1 MPPLPTPDACSL
13 RPRLPQNQSSA
24 ALGLALWTLL
34 FGRSWVSPCLQTSP
48 AAGALRGSRG
58 CRIFSL
64 IGCLAGTSG
73 GAGPT
78 DSFPTLG
85 LQGVACSASASL
97 CSVREGTPRA
107 STYSPMS
114 RPPRSATP
122 NSRRSPHSTAPPA
135 PAMAAGGN
143 ASTPLTHASSESVDL
158 CCVCLEALLPT
169 GRNAELAVPFP
180 ACIGH
185 CLHLGCVA
193 QLRAQARSPAEL
205 LCPLCRHSSCAACV
219 PGGWT
224 GRHDA
229 ELRQLCAQ
237 HGLPVPERLSGESTV
252 REVVRDYTLRT
263 FTRNDAPEPRPPPG
277 VSVLCCHRVAPAH
290 TPGEPAHF
298 VELPDRSMPW
308 APAPIRH
315 STGIAAWRPAW
326 VCPRCGEEAGLDDVD
341 VPPQAGDPCE
351 RCGVIQQWTFD
362 RFTARGELSCS
373 AACAPAGLPPDAAPP
388 PAPPAVAPGAS
399 GQPSTAGGSSRNVP
413 SARTVDVWA
422 MCGPPQG
429 VPAPTNSWLYV
440 PLLRAAAGQLQGPA
454 LEQWR
459 QDPRTVPWWEHA
471 CTALATSDPVLAAT
485 LIEAFVAAV
494 THAGEAL
501 PQELLAEASALP
513 PNTSVH
519 LGWVVRNL
527 LQPDGYITAACQ
539 EVCLQLF
546 GGLELPTELNRHS
559 DAFRPPAPLPPSD
572 AEEERV
578 PDDAALATAALAAR
592 RLEQT
597 RGPGCPGSGA
607 ATHSGARRAHPVG
620 PGTGT
625 CARPWTPRTWWSG
638 RPAHRRLGRCP
649 SANSSTRTRSRVAG
663 PHTRGV
669 AGRQRRSRRAPRPL
683 TASGARPSRRAPTSR
698 AHTASS
704 PP

>member
-1 MPPLPTPDACSL
+1 MPALPPQLVC
-13 RPRLPQNQSSA
+13 RL
-24 ALGLALWTLL
+24 
-34 FGRSWVSPCLQTSP
+34 
-48 AAGALRGSRG
+48 
-58 CRIFSL
+58 
-64 IGCLAGTSG
+64 
-73 GAGPT
+73 
-78 DSFPTLG
+78 
-85 LQGVACSASASL
+85 
-97 CSVREGTPRA
+97 
-107 STYSPMS
+107 
-114 RPPRSATP
+114 
-122 NSRRSPHSTAPPA
+122 
-135 PAMAAGGN
+135 
-143 ASTPLTHASSESVDL
+143 
-158 CCVCLEALLPT
+158 
-169 GRNAELAVPFP
+169 
-180 ACIGH
+180 
-185 CLHLGCVA
+185 
-193 QLRAQARSPAEL
+193 
-205 LCPLCRHSSCAACV
+205 CA
-219 PGGWT
+219 GGWT

-229 ELRQLCAQ
+229 ELRQICAQ

-263 FTRNDAPEPRPPPG
+263 FTRNDAPEPRPPG

-315 STGIAAWRPAW
+315 STGN
-326 VCPRCGEEAGLDDVD
+326 

-373 AACAPAGLPPDAAPP
+373 AACARAGLPPDAAPP
-388 PAPPAVAPGAS
+388 PAPLAVAPGAS

-440 PLLRAAAGQLQGPA
+440 PLLRAAVGQLQGPA

-471 CTALATSDPVLAAT
+471 RTALATSDPVLAAT

-527 LQPDGYITAACQ
+527 LQPDGYITPACQ

-546 GGLELPTELNRHS
+546 AVLELPTELNRLS
-559 DAFRPPAPLPPSD
+559 DAFRPPAPLPPS
-572 AEEERV
+572 V

-607 ATHSGARRAHPVG
+607 AEPAEPTPS
-620 PGTGT
+620 
-625 CARPWTPRTWWSG
+625 ARPWTPRTWWSG
-638 RPAHRRLGRCP
+638 RPAHRRLGQVPTAAREP
-649 SANSSTRTRSRVAG
+649 EAESQALTQGELRVANVEAG
-663 PHTRGV
+663 VRRGLLQLEELDLPAELRRHVLTLQAAPRKLRGV
-669 AGRQRRSRRAPRPL
+669 LRFALRTGLRAALEAGTR
-683 TASGARPSRRAPTSR
+683 
-698 AHTASS
+698 
-704 PP
+704 